1 MTPAKDQVRIAAAG
15 QAAEWFISNQ
25 DQALDHDQRAAFVAW
40 LKSSPI
46 HIEEYLGIALVS
58 RDLRMAVEEPG
69 ESLESL
75 LEIARADAAERVVPM
90 HSPAVT
96 GAPRWKPTPQ
106 RRWALG
112 VAATVA
118 VATVAWWIGVQHSA
132 GEPQS
137 FGTGH
142 GEQAVQRLADGS
154 IMHLN
159 TDTTLDVRFG
169 KDSRDIHLKA
179 GEAFFTV
186 AHGDAREFRVKAG
199 EAEIVALGTQ
209 FDVRLKPSSTVVT
222 VVEGQVEVQ
231 AFSGRG
237 VGERGTMRVAAGYQ
251 LQIDDGVLAAQSER
265 VDTAAAVAWRQR
277 KIDFDSRPLGEVA
290 DEFNRY
296 GVVQF
301 VIEDAGLRA
310 LRVSGVF
317 DAYDSESFASFLETL
332 DGVHIERTATE
343 IRVVRQDARQPG
355 EPRPPK

>member
-15 QAAEWFISNQ
+15 QAAEWFIANQ
-25 DQALDHDQRAAFVAW
+25 DQAPDHNQRAAFVAW

-58 RDLRMAVEEPG
+58 RDLPAAVDDLG

-75 LEIARADAAERVVPM
+75 LERARTDAAERVVPM
-90 HSPAVT
+90 HTPRVPGSLRWNPA
-96 GAPRWKPTPQ
+96 PQ

-112 VAATVA
+112 AVAVVAAA
-118 VATVAWWIGVQHSA
+118 SVAWWLSADHSGA
-132 GEPQS
+132 ATQS

-154 IMHLN
+154 VMHLN
-159 TDTTLDVRFG
+159 TDTALDVRLG
-169 KDSRDIHLKA
+169 TNRRDIRMKT

-186 AHGDAREFRVKAG
+186 AHGDAREFRVRAG
-199 EAEIVALGTQ
+199 EAEILALGTQ
-209 FDVRLKPSSTVVT
+209 FDVRLKPRTILVT
-222 VVEGQVEVQ
+222 VVEGQVEVR
-231 AFSGRG
+231 ASSRPGTRAP
-237 VGERGTMRVAAGYQ
+237 GTMRVAAGYQ
-251 LQIDDGVLAAQSER
+251 LQIDDGILAAQSER

-317 DAYDSESFASFLETL
+317 DAYDSESFAAFLESL
-332 DGVHIERTATE
+332 DGVRIERTASE
-343 IRVVRQDARQPG
+343 IRVVRQEAREPG
-355 EPRPPK
+355 EPPPN